1 VIDSQ
6 ISHYRILEKLGEGGM
21 GIVYKAEDTRLRRTV
36 AIKVLKPEA
45 IDNSEAKERFIRE
58 ARAASALNHPNITT
72 IHEIDEWQGRHF
84 IVMEYV
90 EGQTVREKLKSNSL
104 PMDEVQ
110 NIAAQTAEALKEAHE
125 HDIVH
130 RDLKSENIM
139 VTEKGQV
146 KVMDFG
152 LAKLKGMK
160 TLTKTGSTM
169 GTVAYMSPE
178 QAKGKEVDHR
188 TDIWSFG
195 VVLYE
200 MITGQLPFQ
209 SDYEQALI
217 YSILNEQPEPM
228 TRLRTGIPKELERI
242 VNKAMA
248 KKLNERYQHIVEM
261 LVDLKPG
268 TYAIQPGKAKKWP
281 TEPGRMKNNRMLSYI
296 LVPTLLILLMVAG
309 YYLLTEHKKQ
319 ITSIAVLPLQ
329 NLSGDPE
336 QEYFVDGMH
345 DELISSLAKIRALTV
360 ISRTSVMQ
368 FKDAKKLL
376 PEIARELNVNAV
388 VEGTVRRSS
397 ERVRITVQLID
408 AIKDRHIWA
417 ESYERNISNI
427 LALQS
432 EVAQTITREIKV
444 KLAPQEEI
452 RLASTRQVIPE
463 AYEAYLKGMYHYNSF
478 TEEGLKKA
486 IISYE
491 QSIQF
496 DSTYAPAYVGLAKT
510 YTIMGGFGILPRQE
524 FIYKASQAS
533 NKALELDSTLAE
545 AHASL
550 AIISRFEW
558 NWTKEG
564 REWQRT
570 HQLNPSSLV
579 APEWYL
585 MSLLNH
591 RRFEK
596 AMVVAKRM
604 EVLNPLSLTART
616 MAIWPY
622 LYSGRYAEAIQKLQ
636 AILELEPN
644 HHIATYNLGQIY
656 ILTGKYNEAIA
667 MFKKVIPLYGEGN
680 QAPKTML
687 AIAYA
692 LAGYTELSLE
702 IIDKMKESYSIGGRI
717 PPADIGIIYAALKDN
732 EQAFKWFHQAL
743 EERDPLLP
751 EFLNLEYLPQHLS
764 NQLRDDP
771 RFIELVKKVGLMP

>member
-1 VIDSQ
+1 MIGKN
-6 ISHYRILEKLGEGGM
+6 ISHYRILERLGEGGM
-21 GIVYKAEDTRLRRTV
+21 GIVYKAQDTRLQRTV
-36 AIKVLKPEA
+36 ATKVLKPEA
-45 IDNSEAKERFIRE
+45 IGDSEAKERFIRE

-72 IHEIDEWQGRHF
+72 IHEIDEWQGQHF

-90 EGQTVREKLKSNSL
+90 EGKTLREKVKSDLL
-104 PMDEVQ
+104 PMDEVLD
-110 NIAAQTAEALKEAHE
+110 IATQTAEALKEAH
-125 HDIVH
+125 DNDLIH
-130 RDLKSENIM
+130 RDIKSENIM

-160 TLTKTGSTM
+160 TLTKTGSTL

-200 MITGQLPFQ
+200 MITGQLPFY

-217 YSILNEQPEPM
+217 YSILNEPPEPM
-228 TRLRTGIPKELERI
+228 TQLRAAIPKELERI
-242 VNKAMA
+242 VNKALA
-248 KKLNERYQHIVEM
+248 KKLDERYQHVVEM
-261 LVDLKPG
+261 LVELKSG
-268 TYAIQPGKAKKWP
+268 TSAIRPRKTKKWSAK
-281 TEPGRMKNNRMLSYI
+281 PGRMKSKRILSYVLI
-296 LVPTLLILLMVAG
+296 TTLLILLMVAG
-309 YYLLTEHKKQ
+309 YYLLTELKKTT
-319 ITSIAVLPLQ
+319 TSIAVLPLQ

-345 DELISSLAKIRALTV
+345 DELITSLAKIRALTV

-368 FKDAKKLL
+368 YKEVKKPL
-376 PEIARELNVNAV
+376 PEIAKELNVNNV
-388 VEGTVRRSS
+388 VEGTVRRIGDM
-397 ERVRITVQLID
+397 VRITVQLID
-408 AIKDRHIWA
+408 AKMDRHIWA

-427 LALQS
+427 LMLQS
-432 EVAQTITREIKV
+432 EVAQAITREIKV

-463 AYEAYLKGMYHYNSF
+463 AYEAYLKGMYHYISF

-486 IISYE
+486 ILCYK

-496 DSTYAPAYVGLAKT
+496 DSTYAPAYAGLAKT
-510 YTIMGGFGILPRQE
+510 YNIMGGFGILSRQE

-533 NKALELDSTLAE
+533 YKALELDSTLAE

-550 AIISRFEW
+550 AIISGFEW
-558 NWTKEG
+558 NWAQED
-564 REWQRT
+564 REWQRA

-585 MSLLNH
+585 MSLFYH
-591 RRFEK
+591 RRFDE

-622 LYSGRYAEAIQKLQ
+622 LYSGRYAEAMKKLQ
-636 AILELEPN
+636 AILELNPN
-644 HHIATYNLGQIY
+644 HHIATFNLGQAYMFI
-656 ILTGKYNEAIA
+656 GKYDEAVA
-667 MFKKVIPLYGEGN
+667 MFKKSILLYGEGN
-680 QAPKTML
+680 QSTKTML

-692 LAGYTELSLE
+692 LAGHTESAIE
-702 IIDKMKESYSIGGRI
+702 IIDKMKESYTIGGRI
-717 PPADIGIIYAALKDN
+717 PPANIGIIYVALKEN
-732 EQAFKWFHQAL
+732 EQAFKWFHQAF
-743 EERDPLLP
+743 EERDPMLP
-751 EFLNLEYLPQHLS
+751 EFLSIDYLPQHLS
-764 NQLRDDP
+764 NQLHDDP
-771 RFIELVKKVGLMP
+771 RFIALVKRVGLRP